1 MAEISTLKRG
11 AKSEGFAS
19 LSEEEVALAAKSGNQ
34 DATEWIVN
42 RYKEFIKMR
51 SHTFYLAGADQED
64 VMQEGMLGLYK
75 AILGF
80 EDDKGASFKTF
91 AELCINR
98 QIMSAVKSA
107 GRKKHLPLNN
117 YVSIDGQSGEET
129 GGETVDLTAENTE
142 NNPEQILIE
151 QENIDGI
158 HGQIDKVLSRFE
170 AEVMV
175 HHLNGVNYQD
185 IAKMLGREPKA
196 IDNALQR
203 IKKKLE
209 KFLFN

>member
-51 SHTFYLAGADQED
+51 SHSFFLAGADQED

-80 EDDKGASFKTF
+80 EDNKGASFKTF

-98 QIMSAVKSA
+98 QIMSAVKLA

-129 GGETVDLTAENTE
+129 SGEAIDLTAENTE

-158 HGQIDKVLSRFE
+158 HGQIDKVLSKFE

-185 IAKMLGREPKA
+185 IAKLLDREPKA

-209 KFLFN
+209 KFLLN

>member
-98 QIMSAVKSA
+98 Q
-107 GRKKHLPLNN
+107 
-117 YVSIDGQSGEET
+117 
-129 GGETVDLTAENTE
+129 
-142 NNPEQILIE
+142 
-151 QENIDGI
+151 
-158 HGQIDKVLSRFE
+158 
-170 AEVMV
+170 
-175 HHLNGVNYQD
+175 
-185 IAKMLGREPKA
+185 
-196 IDNALQR
+196 LQR
-203 IKKKLE
+203 FAAIQRITVPSKTFLE
-209 KFLFN
+209 RLNLGQLFS

>member
-209 KFLFN
+209 KFLLN